1 MEGLALQTEKP
12 KMSNE
17 KKLEIVKMRIEGE
30 TLQSIADKFGVS
42 RQHIDQTIRR
52 ILSDS
57 GKYKKRKY
65 KNITKWLQG
74 SKTAGPELAKL
85 LHITT
90 GSVSNKLNGKSDFT
104 LWEVKKIIEIT
115 GMSFEEAF
123 EETNP
128 E

>member
-42 RQHIDQTIRR
+42 RQHIDRAIRG

-65 KNITKWLQG
+65 KNITNWLQKNEMT
-74 SKTAGPELAKL
+74 SNELAKL
-85 LHITT
+85 LYITAN
-90 GSVSNKLNGKSDFT
+90 SVSNKLNGKSDFT

-123 EETNP
+123 EETKP

>member
-1 MEGLALQTEKP
+1 MKDLALQTEEP
-12 KMSNE
+12 RMSNE
-17 KKLEIVKMRIEGE
+17 KKLEIAKMRIEGE

-42 RQHIDQTIRR
+42 RQYIDRTIKR

-57 GKYKKRKY
+57 EKYKKRKF

-74 SKTAGPELAKL
+74 NKVLGPELAKL
-85 LHITT
+85 LHITA

-123 EETNP
+123 EETKP